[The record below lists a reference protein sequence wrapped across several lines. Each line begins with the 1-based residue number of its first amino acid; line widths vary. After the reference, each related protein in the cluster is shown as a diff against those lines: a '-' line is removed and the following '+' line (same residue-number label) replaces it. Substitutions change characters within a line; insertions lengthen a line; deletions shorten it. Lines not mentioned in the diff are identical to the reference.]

1 MAAARVSIPAA
12 VRRTIQNIKEI
23 AGNHTD
29 EEVYAAL
36 RECDMDPNETAQ
48 KLLHQDTFHEVKRKR
63 DKKKESNKESVDPRW
78 RPGTQGRGGKGGRGN
93 YSSRQLSNSS
103 DGTGR
108 NAPAGKENDLNPS
121 MDKCTSP
128 SPVNP
133 STETKLSTSILSS
146 SGGLS
151 NGPSQ
156 PLAPV
161 AKYSQATCH
170 LPPSDSKGLAG
181 VKGTPEEVVLDLGS
195 HVNNSSIQALGV
207 GTSVSDPL
215 LTPPLQPHSHGGE
228 IVANKHAVRSQ
239 WSAGEYKV
247 VSDDASALPKDMP
260 QSSGSSSTV
269 LPSGSRPSSSYS
281 SRSQQPSGS
290 QKAVP
295 NKEWKP
301 KPTNK
306 PTQAE
311 NVTRDDVAVTVEVV
325 PQSVP
330 APTSINKE
338 DISSG
343 LDKRLG
349 DMQLFDKQHVIIP
362 DHLQVTESEKYGLS
376 FGSFGTSFEQAPS
389 FPNDHGSENSSILP
403 EYESSQDLEEVA
415 EEPASS
421 HQSASST
428 VEAAAESGQQ
438 QLTAE
443 MTDNISPQEA
453 DNLSSTPKVA
463 EFDESK
469 DTAASHM
476 PQDSVQNTYS
486 TLAVP
491 PQSQGNQIPLLETSE
506 YQVQQPNDFSAN
518 YYTQIYRPMADADGH
533 ISPFTAPGAA
543 IKSGN
548 MPVLPSQTGQ
558 TPEELNSV
566 MLSSSGPTPLATP
579 TPGAVPSSI
588 SIPQQPLP
596 LFRQPVGVHVPH
608 YQPSFI
614 PYNQYISPFYVPP
627 HALHHFMGNAAFPQ
641 APSPGSMYPPVSSAV
656 APPVK
661 YSATAYKPG
670 ANTGSQTY
678 AVTPGAYGT
687 YGSNPSVYTNNN
699 VVASGTSA
707 ENGDVSGSQFKENNI
722 YIAGQQSEGPT
733 VWIPAPGR
741 DLSALQSSSFYGLPP
756 QGQHLAFAPAQA
768 GHGAYGGMY
777 HPAQTLAGAA
787 VHPLLQPSQTIA
799 GAVEMVGPPANGYQQ
814 PQHAQMNWANY

>member
-133 STETKLSTSILSS
+133 STEMKLSTSILSS

-161 AKYSQATCH
+161 AKYSQPTCH

-181 VKGTPEEVVLDLGS
+181 VKGTPEEAVLDLGS

-228 IVANKHAVRSQ
+228 IVANKHAVRNQ
-239 WSAGEYKV
+239 RSAGEYKV
-247 VSDDASALPKDMP
+247 VSDDASALPKDTP

-290 QKAVP
+290 QK
-295 NKEWKP
+295 EWKP

-306 PTQAE
+306 PAQAE

-330 APTSINKE
+330 APTPINKE

-389 FPNDHGSENSSILP
+389 FPNDHGSEKSSILP

-421 HQSASST
+421 HKSASST

-476 PQDSVQNTYS
+476 PQDSVQNAYS
-486 TLAVP
+486 TFAVP

-596 LFRQPVGVHVPH
+596 MFRQPVGVHVPH

-699 VVASGTSA
+699 VVPSGTSA

-722 YIAGQQSEGPT
+722 YIAGQQSEGST

>member
-133 STETKLSTSILSS
+133 STEMKLSTSILSS

-156 PLAPV
+156 PLAPG
-161 AKYSQATCH
+161 AKYSQPTCH
-170 LPPSDSKGLAG
+170 LSPSDSKGLAV

-239 WSAGEYKV
+239 RSAGEYKV
-247 VSDDASALPKDMP
+247 VSDDASALPKDTP
-260 QSSGSSSTV
+260 QSSSSSSTV
-269 LPSGSRPSSSYS
+269 VPSGSRPSSSYS

-306 PTQAE
+306 PAQAE

-389 FPNDHGSENSSILP
+389 FPNDHGSEKSSILH

-443 MTDNISPQEA
+443 MTDNISPQEV
-453 DNLSSTPKVA
+453 DNLSSTPKTA
-463 EFDESK
+463 GFDESK

-476 PQDSVQNTYS
+476 PQDSVQNAYS
-486 TLAVP
+486 TFAVP

-506 YQVQQPNDFSAN
+506 YQ
-518 YYTQIYRPMADADGH
+518 
-533 ISPFTAPGAA
+533 
-543 IKSGN
+543 
-548 MPVLPSQTGQ
+548 
-558 TPEELNSV
+558 ELNSV

-596 LFRQPVGVHVPH
+596 MFRQPVGVHVPH

-687 YGSNPSVYTNNN
+687 YGSNPPVYTNNN

-722 YIAGQQSEGPT
+722 YIAGQQSEGST

-787 VHPLLQPSQTIA
+787 GHPLLQPSQTIA

>member
-133 STETKLSTSILSS
+133 STEMKLSTSILSS

-161 AKYSQATCH
+161 AKYSQPTCH

-181 VKGTPEEVVLDLGS
+181 VKGTPEEAVLDLGS

-228 IVANKHAVRSQ
+228 IVANKHAVRNQ
-239 WSAGEYKV
+239 RSAGEYKV
-247 VSDDASALPKDMP
+247 VSDDASALPKDTP

-306 PTQAE
+306 PAQAE

-330 APTSINKE
+330 APTPINKE

-389 FPNDHGSENSSILP
+389 FPNDHGSEKSSILP

-421 HQSASST
+421 HKSASST

-476 PQDSVQNTYS
+476 PQDSVQNAYS
-486 TLAVP
+486 TFAVP

-506 YQVQQPNDFSAN
+506 YQ
-518 YYTQIYRPMADADGH
+518 
-533 ISPFTAPGAA
+533 
-543 IKSGN
+543 
-548 MPVLPSQTGQ
+548 
-558 TPEELNSV
+558 ELNSV

-596 LFRQPVGVHVPH
+596 MFRQPVGVHVPH

-699 VVASGTSA
+699 VVPSGTSA

-722 YIAGQQSEGPT
+722 YIAGQQSEGST

>member
-63 DKKKESNKESVDPRW
+63 EKKKESNKESVDPRW

-93 YSSRQLSNSS
+93 YSSRQLNNSS
-103 DGTGR
+103 DVTVR
-108 NAPAGKENDLNPS
+108 NALAGKENDLNLS
-121 MDKCTSP
+121 MDKFTSP
-128 SPVNP
+128 PPVNP
-133 STETKLSTSILSS
+133 STETKISTSILSS

-161 AKYSQATCH
+161 VKYSQATCH
-170 LPPSDSKGLAG
+170 LPPSDSKGPADL
-181 VKGTPEEVVLDLGS
+181 KGTEEEVVLDLGS
-195 HVNNSSIQALGV
+195 HVDNSSVQALGV

-215 LTPPLQPHSHGGE
+215 LTPPLQPHSHAGE
-228 IVANKHAVRSQ
+228 IVAKHAVRSQ
-239 WSAGEYKV
+239 RSVGKV
-247 VSDDASALPKDMP
+247 ASDDASALPKDTP

-281 SRSQQPSGS
+281 SRSQQPSGL

-306 PTQAE
+306 PAQAE
-311 NVTRDDVAVTVEVV
+311 DVTRDDVAVTVEVV

-330 APTSINKE
+330 ASTSINKE

-389 FPNDHGSENSSILP
+389 FPNDHGSEKSSVLP

-415 EEPASS
+415 EEPPSS

-453 DNLSSTPKVA
+453 DNLSSTPKIA

-469 DTAASHM
+469 DTAASPM
-476 PQDSVQNTYS
+476 PQDSVPNTYS
-486 TLAVP
+486 TFAVP

-533 ISPFTAPGAA
+533 ISPFTAPGVA

-548 MPVLPSQTGQ
+548 IPVPPSQTGQ

-566 MLSSSGPTPLATP
+566 MQSSSGPTPLATP

-596 LFRQPVGVHVPH
+596 MFRQPVGVHVPH

-661 YSATAYKPG
+661 YSTTAYKPG

-722 YIAGQQSEGPT
+722 YIAGQQSEGST

-814 PQHAQMNWANY
+814 QQHAQMNWANY

>member
-161 AKYSQATCH
+161 AKYSQPTCH

-181 VKGTPEEVVLDLGS
+181 VKGTPEEAVLDLGS

-228 IVANKHAVRSQ
+228 IVANKHAVRNQ
-239 WSAGEYKV
+239 RSAGECKV
-247 VSDDASALPKDMP
+247 VSDDASALPKDTP

-290 QKAVP
+290 QK
-295 NKEWKP
+295 EWKP

-306 PTQAE
+306 PAQAE
-311 NVTRDDVAVTVEVV
+311 HVTRDDVVVTVEVV

-330 APTSINKE
+330 APTAINKE

-389 FPNDHGSENSSILP
+389 FPNDHGSEKSSIPP

-421 HQSASST
+421 HKSASST

-438 QLTAE
+438 QVTAE
-443 MTDNISPQEA
+443 TTDNISPQEA

-476 PQDSVQNTYS
+476 PQDSVQNAYS
-486 TLAVP
+486 TFAVP

-596 LFRQPVGVHVPH
+596 MFRQPVGVHVPH

-699 VVASGTSA
+699 VVPSGTSA

-722 YIAGQQSEGPT
+722 YIAGQQSEGST

>member
-161 AKYSQATCH
+161 AKYSQPTCH

-181 VKGTPEEVVLDLGS
+181 VKGTPEEAVLDLGS

-228 IVANKHAVRSQ
+228 IVANKHAVRNQ
-239 WSAGEYKV
+239 RSAGEYKV
-247 VSDDASALPKDMP
+247 VSDDASALPKDTP

-306 PTQAE
+306 PAQAE

-330 APTSINKE
+330 APTPINKE

-389 FPNDHGSENSSILP
+389 FPNDHGSEKSSILP

-421 HQSASST
+421 HKSASST

-476 PQDSVQNTYS
+476 PQDSVQNAYS
-486 TLAVP
+486 TFAVP

-596 LFRQPVGVHVPH
+596 MFRQPVGVHVPH

-699 VVASGTSA
+699 VVPSGTSA

-722 YIAGQQSEGPT
+722 YIAGQQSEGST

>member
-1 MAAARVSIPAA
+1 
-12 VRRTIQNIKEI
+12 
-23 AGNHTD
+23 
-29 EEVYAAL
+29 
-36 RECDMDPNETAQ
+36 
-48 KLLHQDTFHEVKRKR
+48 
-63 DKKKESNKESVDPRW
+63 
-78 RPGTQGRGGKGGRGN
+78 
-93 YSSRQLSNSS
+93 
-103 DGTGR
+103 
-108 NAPAGKENDLNPS
+108 

-161 AKYSQATCH
+161 VKYSQPTCH

-228 IVANKHAVRSQ
+228 IAANKHAVRSQ
-239 WSAGEYKV
+239 RSAGEYKV
-247 VSDDASALPKDMP
+247 VSDDASALPKDTP
-260 QSSGSSSTV
+260 QSSGSSTTV

-306 PTQAE
+306 PAQAE

-330 APTSINKE
+330 APTPINKE

-376 FGSFGTSFEQAPS
+376 FGSFGTSFEQALS
-389 FPNDHGSENSSILP
+389 FPNDHGSEKSSILP

-443 MTDNISPQEA
+443 MTDNISSQEA

-469 DTAASHM
+469 DTAASHI
-476 PQDSVQNTYS
+476 PKDSVQTAYS
-486 TLAVP
+486 TFAVP

-596 LFRQPVGVHVPH
+596 MFRQPVGVHVPH

-699 VVASGTSA
+699 VVPSGTSA

-722 YIAGQQSEGPT
+722 YIAGQQSEGST

>member
-93 YSSRQLSNSS
+93 YSSRQLSNCS

-161 AKYSQATCH
+161 AKHSQPTCH

-181 VKGTPEEVVLDLGS
+181 VKGTPEEVVLDLVS

-215 LTPPLQPHSHGGE
+215 LTPAIQPHSHGGE

-239 WSAGEYKV
+239 RSAGEYKV
-247 VSDDASALPKDMP
+247 VSDDASALPKDTP

-269 LPSGSRPSSSYS
+269 PPSGSRPSSSYS
-281 SRSQQPSGS
+281 SRSQQPSGL

-311 NVTRDDVAVTVEVV
+311 NVARDDVAVTVEVV

-389 FPNDHGSENSSILP
+389 IPNDHGSEKSSILP
-403 EYESSQDLEEVA
+403 EYESSQDLEEAA

-421 HQSASST
+421 HQSASFT

-453 DNLSSTPKVA
+453 DNLSSTPKTA

-476 PQDSVQNTYS
+476 PQDSVQNAYS
-486 TLAVP
+486 TFAVP

-506 YQVQQPNDFSAN
+506 YQ
-518 YYTQIYRPMADADGH
+518 
-533 ISPFTAPGAA
+533 
-543 IKSGN
+543 
-548 MPVLPSQTGQ
+548 
-558 TPEELNSV
+558 ELNSV
-566 MLSSSGPTPLATP
+566 MLSSSGPTPLATL

-596 LFRQPVGVHVPH
+596 MFRQPVGVHVPH

-699 VVASGTSA
+699 VVPSGTSA

-722 YIAGQQSEGPT
+722 YIAGQQSEGST

>member
-103 DGTGR
+103 DGAGR

-161 AKYSQATCH
+161 VKYSQPTCH

-228 IVANKHAVRSQ
+228 IAANKHAVRSQ
-239 WSAGEYKV
+239 RSAGEYKV
-247 VSDDASALPKDMP
+247 VSDDASALPKDTP
-260 QSSGSSSTV
+260 QSSGSSTTV

-306 PTQAE
+306 PAQAE

-330 APTSINKE
+330 APTPINKE

-376 FGSFGTSFEQAPS
+376 FGSFGTSFEQALS
-389 FPNDHGSENSSILP
+389 FPNDHGSEKSSILP

-443 MTDNISPQEA
+443 MTDNISSQEA

-469 DTAASHM
+469 DTAASHI
-476 PQDSVQNTYS
+476 PKDSVQTAYS
-486 TLAVP
+486 TFAVP

-506 YQVQQPNDFSAN
+506 YQ
-518 YYTQIYRPMADADGH
+518 
-533 ISPFTAPGAA
+533 
-543 IKSGN
+543 
-548 MPVLPSQTGQ
+548 
-558 TPEELNSV
+558 ELNSV

-596 LFRQPVGVHVPH
+596 MFRQPVGVHVPH

-699 VVASGTSA
+699 VVPSGTSA

-722 YIAGQQSEGPT
+722 YIAGQQSEGST